1 MPPKNKKRRRG
12 EVELT
17 SQDELLQ
24 ALNSAISS
32 QHSAELAVLHLFK
45 SYDFNLD
52 DLRRLLL
59 GFFSS

>member
-1 MPPKNKKRRRG
+1 MPQKRRRG

-17 SQDELLQ
+17 SEDELLQ

-32 QHSAELAVLHLFK
+32 QHSAELAVLQLFK

-52 DLRRLLL
+52 HLRRLLL
-59 GFFSS
+59 GFSPS